1 MSSTTL
7 REALDEKNRLNP
19 PDIPCVEK
27 DHRAVSMIMFC
38 PWQEAI
44 WLLPWSRLDAIRHVD
59 EDAVERVELS
69 FSHHRVVAVG
79 ENLRQILEWC
89 RNSQVLCLRSM
100 PAAHRACLRPT
111 APFITQL
118 EVKLLADLKNQ
129 PAGELPF

>member
-1 MSSTTL
+1 MSTTL

-19 PDIPCVEK
+19 SDIQCVEK

-79 ENLRQILEWC
+79 EKLRQILEWC

-100 PAAHRACLRPT
+100 PTAHRANLRPT
-111 APFITQL
+111 MPFISQL
-118 EVKLLADLKNQ
+118 EVQALADLKNA

>member
-1 MSSTTL
+1 MICEVPGGIAIPIGTTVTLTAGGRTMSRDIAAGDSYLSTHDPRPHFGL
-7 REALDEKNRLNP
+7 GRAEA
-19 PDIPCVEK
+19 
-27 DHRAVSMIMFC
+27 
-38 PWQEAI
+38 
-44 WLLPWSRLDAIRHVD
+44 VD

-100 PAAHRACLRPT
+100 PAAHRANLRPT
-111 APFITQL
+111 APFISQL
-118 EVKLLADLKNQ
+118 EVQALADLKNP